1 VRDLGEGDCAVSKDF
16 RQIEREIAQATRWVL
31 KWRMLLKEATE
42 IAGAMGDPQARRHM
56 LFIAEAYRLLA
67 ERAKERSV
75 QLARL
80 ASHMK
85 KR

>member
-1 VRDLGEGDCAVSKDF
+1 MSRDF
-16 RQIEREIAQATRWVL
+16 RQIEREVAQAARWAV
-31 KWRMLLKEATE
+31 KWQMLQNEALE
-42 IAGAMGDPQARRHM
+42 VAGAMRDPEARRHM

-67 ERAKERSV
+67 ERANEPSAR
-75 QLARL
+75 LARL